1 MEPLTASHRA
11 AEKLQFWLERRFR
24 CVHESRNF
32 DSTLEHNCESA
43 AAKRRKNT
51 AHGASRGKSGKQGS
65 PSGAKC
71 NSQAHAS
78 SCDTRPRMN
87 NPQLTRIPIGF
98 SSLTI
103 AGFAACEKRGSYQ
116 GMPSGIPQLTG
127 IIPALAAGICDKQ
140 EKLSHAPA
148 AELPIFSD
156 RGRAATCGFCWQSW
170 RPP

>member
-1 MEPLTASHRA
+1 MISPKTAGARSAMEPLTASHRT
-11 AEKLQFWLERRFR
+11 AEKLEFGLERRSR

-32 DSTLEHNCESA
+32 DSALEHNCESA

-51 AHGASRGKSGKQGS
+51 AHGASRGKSGKPGS

-98 SSLTI
+98 SFSCRLTI

-116 GMPSGIPQLTG
+116 GMPSGIPRLTG
-127 IIPALAAGICDKQ
+127 IISALAAGICDKQ
-140 EKLSHAPA
+140 EKLSHAPR
-148 AELPIFSD
+148 S
-156 RGRAATCGFCWQSW
+156 
-170 RPP
+170 